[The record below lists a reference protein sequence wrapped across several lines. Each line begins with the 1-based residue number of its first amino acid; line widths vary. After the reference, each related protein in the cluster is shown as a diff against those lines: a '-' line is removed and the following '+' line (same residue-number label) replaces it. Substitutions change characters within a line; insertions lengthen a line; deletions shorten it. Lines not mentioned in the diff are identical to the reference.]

1 MAANSQELQYDPEL
15 QNNTVRILEGANQN
29 VKRISLTLGKGTNLS
44 GAIENTKIAVSRLAD
59 NFTCSSSS
67 TEPNK
72 LSL

>member
-1 MAANSQELQYDPEL
+1 MATNSQELQYDPEL

-29 VKRISLTLGKGTNLS
+29 VKRISLTLGKGTNLP
-44 GAIENTKIAVSRLAD
+44 GAIENTKIAVSGLAD

>member
-1 MAANSQELQYDPEL
+1 MAAKSQELQYDPEL